1 MSPAQVIAAV
11 SVADPSK
18 DRKKTKN
25 VIYYN
30 SDNTYIFDVS
40 QYDKTNDQFEAFV
53 SELDKRIKKAKES
66 T

>member
-25 VIYYN
+25 VSAIQEFTARLGGGLVK
-30 SDNTYIFDVS
+30 DTFDPS
-40 QYDKTNDQFEAFV
+40 NPFGD
-53 SELDKRIKKAKES
+53 
-66 T
+66 